1 MQNFE
6 DRERPRIHDDDDD
19 DDGFDLKTK
28 GNSAVVQEVVLVINF

>member
-6 DRERPRIHDDDDD
+6 DRERPRSHDDD

-28 GNSAVVQEVVLVINF
+28 GNSAVFQEVVLIINF